1 MPKVKGMKFPY
12 TRQGIEEAQKYQN
25 AMSPEQQQMKK
36 ALETSIAGQIQAI
49 QGGINR
55 IQKQNMMR
63 KILGDGFYR
72 SRSGQASDDG
82 FYRSRSG
89 QASDLLHR
97 PKRDA
102 QGNIIKEPVSD
113 LLHRPKRDAQ
123 GNIIPPKATPLGSY
137 KKGGKV
143 KKKY

>member
-1 MPKVKGMKFPY
+1 MPKERGMVFPY
-12 TRQGIEEAQKYQN
+12 TKQGMEEAEKYKN
-25 AMSPEQQQMKK
+25 ALSPEQEVLKK

-72 SRSGQASDDG
+72 SRSGQASD
-82 FYRSRSG
+82 
-89 QASDLLHR
+89 LLHR

-102 QGNIIKEPVSD
+102 
-113 LLHRPKRDAQ
+113 H

>member
-25 AMSPEQQQMKK
+25 ALSPEQEQMKK

-72 SRSGQASDDG
+72 SRSGQASD
-82 FYRSRSG
+82 
-89 QASDLLHR
+89 LLHR

-123 GNIIPPKATPLGSY
+123 CNIIPPKATPLGSY

>member
-1 MPKVKGMKFPY
+1 MPKERGMVFPY
-12 TRQGIEEAQKYQN
+12 TKQGMEEAEKYKN
-25 AMSPEQQQMKK
+25 ALSPEQEVLKK

-63 KILGDGFYR
+63 KILG
-72 SRSGQASDDG
+72 DG

-137 KKGGKV
+137 KKGVKV

>member
-1 MPKVKGMKFPY
+1 MPKERGMVFPY
-12 TRQGIEEAQKYQN
+12 TKQGMEEAQKYKN
-25 AMSPEQQQMKK
+25 ALSPEQEVLKK

-63 KILGDGFYR
+63 KILGG
-72 SRSGQASDDG
+72 GQAGAMRGGMSTG
-82 FYRSRSG
+82 V
-89 QASDLLHR
+89 ASDL
-97 PKRDA
+97 A
-102 QGNIIKEPVSD
+102 W
-113 LLHRPKRDAQ
+113 RPKRDAQ
-123 GNIIPPKATPLGSY
+123 GNIIPSKAIPLGSY

>member
-1 MPKVKGMKFPY
+1 MPKERGMVFPY
-12 TRQGIEEAQKYQN
+12 TKQGMEEAEKYKN
-25 AMSPEQQQMKK
+25 ALSPEQEVLKK

-63 KILGDGFYR
+63 KILG
-72 SRSGQASDDG
+72 DG

>member
-25 AMSPEQQQMKK
+25 ALSPEQEQMKK

-72 SRSGQASDDG
+72 SRNGQVDDG
-82 FYRSRSG
+82 FYRSRNG
-89 QASDLLHR
+89 QVGDL
-97 PKRDA
+97 A
-102 QGNIIKEPVSD
+102 W
-113 LLHRPKRDAQ
+113 RPKRDAQ
-123 GNIIPPKATPLGSY
+123 GNIIPSKAIPLGSY

>member
-1 MPKVKGMKFPY
+1 MPKERGMVFPY
-12 TRQGIEEAQKYQN
+12 TKQGMEEAEKYKN
-25 AMSPEQQQMKK
+25 ALSPEQEVLKK

-72 SRSGQASDDG
+72 SRNGQVDDG
-82 FYRSRSG
+82 FYRSRNG
-89 QASDLLHR
+89 QVGDL
-97 PKRDA
+97 A
-102 QGNIIKEPVSD
+102 W
-113 LLHRPKRDAQ
+113 RPKRDAQ
-123 GNIIPPKATPLGSY
+123 GNIIPSKAIPLGSY

>member
-1 MPKVKGMKFPY
+1 MPKERGMVFPY
-12 TRQGIEEAQKYQN
+12 TKQGMEEAEKYKN
-25 AMSPEQQQMKK
+25 ALSPEQEVLKK

-63 KILGDGFYR
+63 KILGDE
-72 SRSGQASDDG
+72 

>member
-1 MPKVKGMKFPY
+1 MPKVGKMRFPY
-12 TRQGIEEAQKYQN
+12 TKQGMEEAQKYKN
-25 AMSPEQQQMKK
+25 ALSPEQEVLKK

-72 SRSGQASDDG
+72 SRNGQVDDG
-82 FYRSRSG
+82 FYRSRNG
-89 QASDLLHR
+89 QVGDL
-97 PKRDA
+97 A
-102 QGNIIKEPVSD
+102 W
-113 LLHRPKRDAQ
+113 RPKRDAQ
-123 GNIIPPKATPLGSY
+123 GNIIPSKAIPLGSY

>member
-25 AMSPEQQQMKK
+25 ALSPEQEQMKK

-72 SRSGQASDDG
+72 SRNGQVG
-82 FYRSRSG
+82 
-89 QASDLLHR
+89 DL
-97 PKRDA
+97 A
-102 QGNIIKEPVSD
+102 W
-113 LLHRPKRDAQ
+113 RPKRDAQ
-123 GNIIPPKATPLGSY
+123 GNIIPSKAIPLGSY

>member
-25 AMSPEQQQMKK
+25 ALSPEQEQMKK

-72 SRSGQASDDG
+72 SRNGQVDDG
-82 FYRSRSG
+82 FYRSRNG
-89 QASDLLHR
+89 LVGDL
-97 PKRDA
+97 A
-102 QGNIIKEPVSD
+102 W
-113 LLHRPKRDAQ
+113 RPKRDAQ
-123 GNIIPPKATPLGSY
+123 GNIIPSKAIPLGSY

>member
-1 MPKVKGMKFPY
+1 MPKERGMVFPY
-12 TRQGIEEAQKYQN
+12 TKQGMEEAEKYKN
-25 AMSPEQQQMKK
+25 ALSPEQEVLKK

-63 KILGDGFYR
+63 EILGDGFYR
-72 SRSGQASDDG
+72 SRNGQASDDG

-102 QGNIIKEPVSD
+102 
-113 LLHRPKRDAQ
+113 H